1 MAPGYKKAAPE
12 ASPTTTL
19 VRELQH
25 FGQDDPSVEHRSDL
39 DNEQEDV
46 VVNRASA
53 NTVAKPPPAA
63 PASTDSDAPTAH
75 LDQLS
80 LADQG
85 KGKAK
90 GKGKEPAPAA
100 KGKKESRKSLKNLLR
115 STEHTIR
122 LVADDGSE
130 HKRVLT
136 SWKMADY
143 AYKREP
149 CPFPTRARGLF
160 TERVRGDKPG
170 EEEEYRIVARGYDK
184 FFNIGEVSWTHV
196 RLPVSLLQ
204 MAPPSWADSVRHL
217 LSQWNTI
224 AQHSTGPYELTTKSN
239 GCIILIAALDAKHLV
254 VTSKH
259 SIGNNAN
266 ANTEGG
272 VSHSQRGEYWL
283 EQHVE
288 RVGRTKEDLAKEL
301 FERNLTAVAEVRQS
315 LSLGPTTR
323 PPQTDATLVH
333 PQLCDDEFEEH
344 VLPYPADQTGLHL
357 HGLNVNEPILNTLPS
372 AEVSA
377 FARSWGMISTSY
389 SVFPSVPAVQTY
401 CERVQADGGVE
412 GPDGKVT
419 PVEGFVVRGHRRG
432 GAPGEAFFWKVKYD
446 EPYLMYRE
454 WRELTRKLLAAYP
467 NVETVSPAK
476 VRNEDSRLYLR
487 WVAREIKRD
496 VDRFESWKH
505 GKGIIK
511 TREEFLQ
518 WAKTPEANVARRELG
533 VKVAV
538 SEEERKNRKFD
549 KTIIVPVAIQ
559 GCGASPHYLPLSYES
574 ERHADSPL
582 HPQAR
587 PPSASSCRTSLAGV
601 TFRATTSCRRS
612 PHRTSCER
620 SRNSSKSATWSLP
633 TSASPLHRLRAE
645 NAC

>member
-1 MAPGYKKAAPE
+1 M
-12 ASPTTTL
+12 
-19 VRELQH
+19 
-25 FGQDDPSVEHRSDL
+25 
-39 DNEQEDV
+39 
-46 VVNRASA
+46 
-53 NTVAKPPPAA
+53 
-63 PASTDSDAPTAH
+63 
-75 LDQLS
+75 
-80 LADQG
+80 
-85 KGKAK
+85 
-90 GKGKEPAPAA
+90 
-100 KGKKESRKSLKNLLR
+100 
-115 STEHTIR
+115 
-122 LVADDGSE
+122 
-130 HKRVLT
+130 
-136 SWKMADY
+136 
-143 AYKREP
+143 
-149 CPFPTRARGLF
+149 
-160 TERVRGDKPG
+160 
-170 EEEEYRIVARGYDK
+170 
-184 FFNIGEVSWTHV
+184 
-196 RLPVSLLQ
+196 
-204 MAPPSWADSVRHL
+204 RHL

-283 EQHVE
+283 EKHVE